1 MRVLR
6 VGSIA
11 TVGLA
16 VSAAA
21 AAVAIGQA
29 GPDKAAGLKAAVDI
43 SKPKNIILFIG
54 DGMGDSEVTSGRYY
68 AKGATGR
75 LNMDALPFR
84 GDVTTYNVGPAAAP
98 PYPPNYVPD
107 SAPTAAAWSIGH
119 QDARRAPRPGP
130 ELRRDRPGHELRDL
144 HGDRQAAR
152 SLDGQRLHR
161 GDHGRDA
168 GRPVRPHLPARLP
181 GPERHAQPRARRRPR
196 PRAGSARSPSSR
208 PTTSSTWSSAAA
220 APATRSRSTA
230 GGTKNVIDYAVQD
243 KGYKYV
249 ATEAELNAVTALAP
263 GERAARPVPRLEHDD
278 RVPAAD
284 RLRHRRRLGRRRS
297 ASRPTAA
304 TSRRWPR

>member
-84 GDVTTYNVGPAAAP
+84 GSSIHYVLTPGPGPAYAP
-98 PYPPNYVPD
+98 
-107 SAPTAAAWSIGH
+107 
-119 QDARRAPRPGP
+119 
-130 ELRRDRPGHELRDL
+130 
-144 HGDRQAAR
+144 
-152 SLDGQRLHR
+152 
-161 GDHGRDA
+161 
-168 GRPVRPHLPARLP
+168 
-181 GPERHAQPRARRRPR
+181 
-196 PRAGSARSPSSR
+196 
-208 PTTSSTWSSAAA
+208 
-220 APATRSRSTA
+220 
-230 GGTKNVIDYAVQD
+230 
-243 KGYKYV
+243 
-249 ATEAELNAVTALAP
+249 
-263 GERAARPVPRLEHDD
+263 
-278 RVPAAD
+278 
-284 RLRHRRRLGRRRS
+284 
-297 ASRPTAA
+297 
-304 TSRRWPR
+304 

>member
-107 SAPTAAAWSIGH
+107 SAPTAAAWSSGIKT
-119 QDARRAPRPGP
+119 
-130 ELRRDRPGHELRDL
+130 
-144 HGDRQAAR
+144 
-152 SLDGQRLHR
+152 LDGRLGQGPSAGVTVPGTNYETYMEIAKQRGLSTGNVSTAEITDATPAGPSAHISQR
-161 GDHGRDA
+161 GCQGPNDTRSACPTETKAAGGLGSIAEQQADNQFDVVLGGGR
-168 GRPVRPHLPARLP
+168 ARY
-181 GPERHAQPRARRRPR
+181 AQPL
-196 PRAGSARSPSSR
+196 
-208 PTTSSTWSSAAA
+208 
-220 APATRSRSTA
+220 TA

-243 KGYKYV
+243 KGYQYV
-249 ATEAELNAVTALAP
+249 ATEAELNGVTALAP
-263 GERAARPVPRLEHDD
+263 GRAAARPVPRLEHDD

-284 RLRHRRRLGRRRS
+284 RV
-297 ASRPTAA
+297 
-304 TSRRWPR
+304 